1 MDNAVANPAL
11 VSPTP
16 LVPAT
21 PGLAT
26 RIAAMPPR
34 TQLMAGL
41 GLLLLV
47 GVLFL
52 LGQSSRDSD
61 WRVLFPNLSEKDGGL
76 VIERLA
82 QMNAPY
88 RITEGG
94 GTIMVPAQR
103 VHELR
108 MKLSASGLQLRG
120 INGAPGYE
128 LLDKSSFGQTQGQE
142 RMNMQRAIEGE
153 LTRTIQSLSSVNS
166 ARVHLA
172 LPNQNGF
179 FREQQ
184 RPSASVF
191 VNLHPGHTL
200 DRRQLAGIVHLV
212 ASSVPELSTKA
223 VRVIDGNG
231 ELLSG
236 QDDGA
241 DEGGLST
248 QQLSFRRE
256 LEAGYQRRVLALLQP
271 VVGRDNLQATITAD
285 IDFSQVMQTAEA
297 WRPNQGADAAAAVR
311 ETRSEESTE
320 PGAAVPAGVP
330 GAQANQPQAA
340 AAAPINGPAQALQAA
355 QGGAAAAAQ
364 RRDTATRYELDKTVT
379 VTRNAVGQ
387 VRRLTAAVVVNH
399 RQGVDA
405 RGKPTQTPL
414 SDNEI
419 QQLTALV
426 QQAVGFDAQRGDVVS
441 VINVPFQSE
450 PEPVTEP
457 KPVWQQPW
465 LVDLARSAV
474 APLSLALLGLVA
486 VFAFLRPALKAL
498 QLPVAAPGQQVS
510 EVVADDLEPVL
521 PSQALKQLEASP
533 LNGQL
538 EAARKLAKENP
549 AAVANIV
556 RGWVS
561 GEAA

>member
-1 MDNAVANPAL
+1 MDNALANPAL
-11 VSPTP
+11 PSPTP

-21 PGLAT
+21 PGLMA
-26 RIAAMPPR
+26 RVGAMPAKTR
-34 TQLMAGL
+34 LMAVV

-47 GVLFL
+47 GVLVL
-52 LGQSSRDSD
+52 LGQSSRDGE

-88 RITEGG
+88 RITDGG
-94 GTIMVPAQR
+94 GTILVQARR

-108 MKLSASGLQLRG
+108 MKLSASGLQLTG
-120 INGAPGYE
+120 VNGAPGYE
-128 LLDKSSFGQTQGQE
+128 LLDKTSFGQTQGQE

-153 LTRTIQSLSSVNS
+153 LTRTIQSLSSVNT

-184 RPSASVF
+184 RPSASVI
-191 VNLHPGHTL
+191 VNLNPGHTL

-212 ASSVPELSTKA
+212 ASSVPELSPRA
-223 VRVIDGNG
+223 VRVIDGTG

-236 QDDGA
+236 QDEGA
-241 DEGGLST
+241 EESGLST
-248 QQLSFRRE
+248 QQLTFRRE

-285 IDFSQVMQTAEA
+285 VDFSQVMQTAEA
-297 WRPNQGADAAAAVR
+297 WRPNQGANLNAAVR

-320 PGAAVPAGVP
+320 PGTALPAGVP
-330 GAQANQPQAA
+330 GAQTNQPQAA
-340 AAAPINGPAQALQAA
+340 AAAPIEGPAQALQAA
-355 QGGAAAAAQ
+355 QGGAAGAAQ

-387 VRRLTAAVVVNH
+387 VRRLNAAVVVNH

-414 SDNEI
+414 TDNEI

-441 VINVPFQSE
+441 VINVPFQTE
-450 PEPVTEP
+450 PEPVAEVQP
-457 KPVWQQPW
+457 LWQQPW
-465 LVDLARSAV
+465 LLDLARGALAPV
-474 APLSLALLGLVA
+474 ALALLGLVA
-486 VFAFLRPALKAL
+486 VFGFLRPALKAL
-498 QLPVAAPGQQVS
+498 QPVPPEPGQQVS
-510 EVVADDLEPVL
+510 EVVADDLQPVL
-521 PSQALKQLEASP
+521 PAPALQRLDSP
-533 LNGQL
+533 RVANQL